1 VPVINPALIAALLGT
16 VSDAS
21 QRRQTARLN
30 RKPSFGRTLSQS
42 VAGSVGQ
49 IPGRAIG
56 SFLEEQIAEPG
67 RVRQREFQAGERE
80 ANQAFQR
87 SEREAG
93 QTFETRP
100 VALPPE
106 AADILGRP
114 DVGADQ
120 LDALI
125 RLVTSMSERKHGA
138 EPVTVDG
145 VTAPRDLIGPAATL
159 ENAKRNREAEMIE
172 LLPSDRA
179 PGGLFEGVGV
189 PIPGGPESL
198 LEASGGLLSPE
209 TWADM
214 QRHQAGARDKVTRQE
229 FSERRQARGDAAT
242 AAQSKAETERKAEAD
257 RLRHQSRTDSIAQR
271 DRAMA
276 IRRQMNLDNLAPD
289 QFRTQYQESERNL
302 REAES
307 RLMQARK
314 SASDPFTSPEKQA
327 AWAAEVERLEGQI
340 EGMRDQRN
348 AFRDSALDRAVNPP
362 NQTQAPS
369 PGPGTVQP
377 PPTTTT
383 APRFN
388 FSTNEEWDAA
398 VEEADVEDLPALLAE
413 YDKWLLEQGR

>member
-1 VPVINPALIAALLGT
+1 MPVINPALIAALLGT

-67 RVRQREFQAGERE
+67 RERDRLFRTGERE
-80 ANQAFQR
+80 ATQAFQR
-87 SEREAG
+87 GEREAG
-93 QTFETRP
+93 QTFQTRP
-100 VALPPE
+100 QTLPPE
-106 AADILGRP
+106 IAEILGMDAVAADQFDPLMRFG
-114 DVGADQ
+114 GA
-120 LDALI
+120 
-125 RLVTSMSERKHGA
+125 MSERAHGA
-138 EPVTVDG
+138 EPVTVEG
-145 VTAPRDLIGPAATL
+145 LTAPRELFGPAATL
-159 ENAKRNREAEMIE
+159 SAAKGRDPMVPLAPEDFQDFG
-172 LLPSDRA
+172 LPA
-179 PGGLFEGVGV
+179 
-189 PIPGGPESL
+189 PIPGGTESL
-198 LEASGGLLSPE
+198 LEASGGLIDPE
-209 TWADM
+209 TLADM
-214 QRHQAGARDKVTRQE
+214 DRHQAGAR
-229 FSERRQARGDAAT
+229 SEIPQSEYELRRKKRGDTAT
-242 AAQSKAETERKAEAD
+242 AAQRESETERKKEAD

-276 IRRQMNLDNLAPD
+276 IRRQMNLDSLAPD

-302 REAES
+302 RDAES

-314 SASDPFTSPEKQA
+314 SASDPFTLPEKQA

-340 EGMRDQRN
+340 EAMRDQRN
-348 AFRDSALDRAVNPP
+348 AFRDSALDRVVNPP